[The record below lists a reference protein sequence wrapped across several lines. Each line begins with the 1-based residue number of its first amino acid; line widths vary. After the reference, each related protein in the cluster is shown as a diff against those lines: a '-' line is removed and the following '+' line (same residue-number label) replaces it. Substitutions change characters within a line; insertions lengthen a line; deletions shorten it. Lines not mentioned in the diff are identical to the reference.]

1 MARQADGSIVI
12 DTKIDDAKLKK
23 GISNIGT
30 SLKGITKLVAT
41 AFSVKVIYNFTKA
54 CIQAA
59 SDLEEVQNVVD
70 VVFGES
76 SEIINNFAK
85 NAVKSLGLSELS
97 AKQYASTMGAMLKSM
112 KLSDKQVLTMSQNL
126 TALAGDMASFY
137 NISGDEAF
145 TKLRAGISGETEPL
159 KQLGINLNVANLEA
173 YALSKGIDKSFN
185 SMSQAEQAIIRYNYL
200 LDVTKDAQGDFS
212 RTSGN
217 WANQVRV
224 LSEQW
229 NTFKSVLG
237 SSFIQVLTPIIQAL
251 NKIME
256 KIDFPMFVK
265 PSNSGSSVGIS
276 KAKNKDELINS
287 IIEASKFDKKIL
299 IEENIN
305 GREIECAVLGNE
317 EVKASVLGEILP
329 AEAFYSFS
337 AKYQNSD
344 SKTVEA
350 PDLPEELTKKV
361 RELAVKAYK
370 AADCQGLSRVDFLV
384 NDKENKIYINEINTL
399 PGFTEISMYPK
410 LWEKSG
416 LTYTELLDKLI
427 ELAY

>member
-1 MARQADGSIVI
+1 MNKEKYEIYPIYI
-12 DTKIDDAKLKK
+12 DKAGEWFEFEPDNKTY
-23 GISNIGT
+23 
-30 SLKGITKLVAT
+30 
-41 AFSVKVIYNFTKA
+41 KV
-54 CIQAA
+54 
-59 SDLEEVQNVVD
+59 
-70 VVFGES
+70 
-76 SEIINNFAK
+76 
-85 NAVKSLGLSELS
+85 
-97 AKQYASTMGAMLKSM
+97 
-112 KLSDKQVLTMSQNL
+112 
-126 TALAGDMASFY
+126 
-137 NISGDEAF
+137 GDEIVG
-145 TKLRAGISGETEPL
+145 TKKIEN
-159 KQLGINLNVANLEA
+159 IW
-173 YALSKGIDKSFN
+173 
-185 SMSQAEQAIIRYNYL
+185 NYL
-200 LDVTKDAQGDFS
+200 KTMDILFPVLHGLQGEDGTIQGMFELLKIPYVGT
-212 RTSGN
+212 R
-217 WANQVRV
+217 
-224 LSEQW
+224 
-229 NTFKSVLG
+229 VLG
-237 SSFIQVLTPIIQAL
+237 SSICMDKVYSKIIFEKAKLNQAKYIYIRRFEDKYIYVNEDFSEEILNIQETV

-256 KIDFPMFVK
+256 KIDFPMFIK

-370 AADCQGLSRVDFLV
+370 AADCQGLSRVDFFV
-384 NDKENKIYINEINTL
+384 DDKENKIYINEINTL

>member
-1 MARQADGSIVI
+1 MGKKRLGVIFGGTSTEHEVSIV
-12 DTKIDDAKLKK
+12 
-23 GISNIGT
+23 SGT
-30 SLKGITKLVAT
+30 SVIKNLNKEKYKIYPIYIDKAGEWYEFELDNKTY
-41 AFSVKVIYNFTKA
+41 KV
-54 CIQAA
+54 
-59 SDLEEVQNVVD
+59 
-70 VVFGES
+70 
-76 SEIINNFAK
+76 
-85 NAVKSLGLSELS
+85 
-97 AKQYASTMGAMLKSM
+97 
-112 KLSDKQVLTMSQNL
+112 
-126 TALAGDMASFY
+126 
-137 NISGDEAF
+137 GDEIVG
-145 TKLRAGISGETEPL
+145 TKKIEN
-159 KQLGINLNVANLEA
+159 IW
-173 YALSKGIDKSFN
+173 
-185 SMSQAEQAIIRYNYL
+185 NYL
-200 LDVTKDAQGDFS
+200 KTMDILFPVLHGLQGEDGTIQGMFELLKIPYVGT
-212 RTSGN
+212 R
-217 WANQVRV
+217 
-224 LSEQW
+224 
-229 NTFKSVLG
+229 VLG
-237 SSFIQVLTPIIQAL
+237 SSICMDKVYSKIIFEKAKLNQAKYVYIRNFEDKYIYINEDFSEEVLDIQETV

-276 KAKNKDELINS
+276 KAKNKDELINA
-287 IIEASKFDKKIL
+287 ITEASKFDKKIL

-317 EVKASVLGEILP
+317 EPKASVLGEILP

-361 RELAVKAYK
+361 RKLAIKAYK
-370 AADCQGLSRVDFLV
+370 AADCQGLSRVDFFV
-384 NDKENKIYINEINTL
+384 DDKENKIYINEINTL

>member
-1 MARQADGSIVI
+1 MGKKRLGVIFGGTSTEHEVSIV
-12 DTKIDDAKLKK
+12 
-23 GISNIGT
+23 SGT
-30 SLKGITKLVAT
+30 S
-41 AFSVKVIYNFTKA
+41 VIK
-54 CIQAA
+54 
-59 SDLEEVQNVVD
+59 
-70 VVFGES
+70 
-76 SEIINNFAK
+76 
-85 NAVKSLGLSELS
+85 
-97 AKQYASTMGAMLKSM
+97 
-112 KLSDKQVLTMSQNL
+112 
-126 TALAGDMASFY
+126 
-137 NISGDEAF
+137 
-145 TKLRAGISGETEPL
+145 
-159 KQLGINLNVANLEA
+159 NLNKEK
-173 YALSKGIDKSFN
+173 YEIYPIYIDKAGEWFEFEPDN
-185 SMSQAEQAIIRYNYL
+185 KTYKVGEEIVGTKKIENIWNYL
-200 LDVTKDAQGDFS
+200 KTMDMLFPVLHGLQGEDGTIQGMFELLKIPYVGT
-212 RTSGN
+212 R
-217 WANQVRV
+217 
-224 LSEQW
+224 
-229 NTFKSVLG
+229 VLG
-237 SSFIQVLTPIIQAL
+237 SSICMDKVYSKIIFEKAKLNQAKYVYIRKFEDKYIYVNEDFSEEILNIQETV

-256 KIDFPMFVK
+256 KIDFPMFIK
-265 PSNSGSSVGIS
+265 PSNSGSSVGIR
-276 KAKNKDELINS
+276 KAKNKDELINA
-287 IIEASKFDKKIL
+287 ITEASKFDKKIL

-370 AADCQGLSRVDFLV
+370 AADCQGLSRVDFFV
-384 NDKENKIYINEINTL
+384 DDKENKIYINEINTL

>member
-1 MARQADGSIVI
+1 MLKLAVIYGGMSTEHDVSMVSGKNVI
-12 DTKIDDAKLKK
+12 DNLDRKKYEIYPVEITKEGIWKREGKEIKDISTFLKGMDKVFPVLHGLYGEDGTIQGLLEMLKIPYVGCKVLASSVCMDKVYSKIIFEKAKLNQAKYVYIRK
-23 GISNIGT
+23 FEDQYIYINED
-30 SLKGITKLVAT
+30 
-41 AFSVKVIYNFTKA
+41 FS
-54 CIQAA
+54 
-59 SDLEEVQNVVD
+59 EEVLDIQ
-70 VVFGES
+70 
-76 SEIINNFAK
+76 
-85 NAVKSLGLSELS
+85 
-97 AKQYASTMGAMLKSM
+97 
-112 KLSDKQVLTMSQNL
+112 
-126 TALAGDMASFY
+126 
-137 NISGDEAF
+137 
-145 TKLRAGISGETEPL
+145 ET
-159 KQLGINLNVANLEA
+159 V
-173 YALSKGIDKSFN
+173 
-185 SMSQAEQAIIRYNYL
+185 
-200 LDVTKDAQGDFS
+200 
-212 RTSGN
+212 
-217 WANQVRV
+217 
-224 LSEQW
+224 
-229 NTFKSVLG
+229 
-237 SSFIQVLTPIIQAL
+237 

-370 AADCQGLSRVDFLV
+370 AADCQGLSRVDFFV
-384 NDKENKIYINEINTL
+384 DDKENKIYINEINTL

>member
-1 MARQADGSIVI
+1 MGKKRLGVIFGGTSTEHEVSIV
-12 DTKIDDAKLKK
+12 
-23 GISNIGT
+23 SGT
-30 SLKGITKLVAT
+30 SVIKNLNKEKYEIYPIYIDKAGEWYEFELDNKTY
-41 AFSVKVIYNFTKA
+41 KV
-54 CIQAA
+54 
-59 SDLEEVQNVVD
+59 
-70 VVFGES
+70 
-76 SEIINNFAK
+76 
-85 NAVKSLGLSELS
+85 
-97 AKQYASTMGAMLKSM
+97 
-112 KLSDKQVLTMSQNL
+112 
-126 TALAGDMASFY
+126 
-137 NISGDEAF
+137 GDEIVG
-145 TKLRAGISGETEPL
+145 TKKIEN
-159 KQLGINLNVANLEA
+159 IW
-173 YALSKGIDKSFN
+173 
-185 SMSQAEQAIIRYNYL
+185 NYL
-200 LDVTKDAQGDFS
+200 KTMDILFPVLHGLQGEDGTIQGMFELLKIPYVGT
-212 RTSGN
+212 R
-217 WANQVRV
+217 
-224 LSEQW
+224 
-229 NTFKSVLG
+229 VLG
-237 SSFIQVLTPIIQAL
+237 SSVCMDKVYSKIIFEKAKLNQAKYIYIRRLEDKYIYVNEDFSEEILNIQETV

-256 KIDFPMFVK
+256 KIDFPMFIK

-276 KAKNKDELINS
+276 KAKNKDELINA
-287 IIEASKFDKKIL
+287 ITEASKFDKKIL

-361 RELAVKAYK
+361 RELAIKAYK
-370 AADCQGLSRVDFLV
+370 AADCQGLSRVDFFV

>member
-1 MARQADGSIVI
+1 MGKKRLGVIFGGTSTEHEVSIV
-12 DTKIDDAKLKK
+12 
-23 GISNIGT
+23 SGT
-30 SLKGITKLVAT
+30 SVIKNLNKEKYEIYPIYIDKAGEWFEFEPDNKTY
-41 AFSVKVIYNFTKA
+41 KV
-54 CIQAA
+54 
-59 SDLEEVQNVVD
+59 
-70 VVFGES
+70 
-76 SEIINNFAK
+76 
-85 NAVKSLGLSELS
+85 
-97 AKQYASTMGAMLKSM
+97 
-112 KLSDKQVLTMSQNL
+112 
-126 TALAGDMASFY
+126 
-137 NISGDEAF
+137 GDEIVG
-145 TKLRAGISGETEPL
+145 TKKIEN
-159 KQLGINLNVANLEA
+159 IW
-173 YALSKGIDKSFN
+173 
-185 SMSQAEQAIIRYNYL
+185 NYL
-200 LDVTKDAQGDFS
+200 KTMDILFPVLHGLQGEDGTIQGMFELLKIPYVGT
-212 RTSGN
+212 R
-217 WANQVRV
+217 
-224 LSEQW
+224 
-229 NTFKSVLG
+229 VLG
-237 SSFIQVLTPIIQAL
+237 SSVCMDKVYSKIIFEKAKLNQAKYIYIRRFEDKYIYVNEDFSEENLNIQETV

-256 KIDFPMFVK
+256 KIDFPMFIK

-276 KAKNKDELINS
+276 KAKNKDELINA
-287 IIEASKFDKKIL
+287 ITEASKFDKKIL

-370 AADCQGLSRVDFLV
+370 AADCQGLSRVDFFV
-384 NDKENKIYINEINTL
+384 DDKENKIYINEINTL

>member
-1 MARQADGSIVI
+1 MGKKRLGVIFGGTSTEHEVSIV
-12 DTKIDDAKLKK
+12 
-23 GISNIGT
+23 SGT
-30 SLKGITKLVAT
+30 SVIKNLNKEKYEIYPIYIDKAGEWYEFELDNKTY
-41 AFSVKVIYNFTKA
+41 KV
-54 CIQAA
+54 
-59 SDLEEVQNVVD
+59 
-70 VVFGES
+70 
-76 SEIINNFAK
+76 
-85 NAVKSLGLSELS
+85 
-97 AKQYASTMGAMLKSM
+97 
-112 KLSDKQVLTMSQNL
+112 
-126 TALAGDMASFY
+126 
-137 NISGDEAF
+137 GDEIVG
-145 TKLRAGISGETEPL
+145 TKKIEN
-159 KQLGINLNVANLEA
+159 IW
-173 YALSKGIDKSFN
+173 
-185 SMSQAEQAIIRYNYL
+185 NYL
-200 LDVTKDAQGDFS
+200 KTMDILFPVLHGLQGEDGTIQGMFELLKIPYVGT
-212 RTSGN
+212 R
-217 WANQVRV
+217 
-224 LSEQW
+224 
-229 NTFKSVLG
+229 VLG
-237 SSFIQVLTPIIQAL
+237 SSVCMDKVYSKIIFEKAKLNQAKYVYIRKFEDKYIYINEDFSEEVLDIQETV

-350 PDLPEELTKKV
+350 PDLPEELTKRV

-370 AADCQGLSRVDFLV
+370 AADCQGLSRVDFFV
-384 NDKENKIYINEINTL
+384 DDKENKIYINEINTL

>member
-1 MARQADGSIVI
+1 MGKKRLGVIFGGTSTEHEVSIVSGTSVIKNLNKEKYEIYPIYI
-12 DTKIDDAKLKK
+12 DKAGEWFEFEPDNKTYKVGDEIVGTKKIENIWNYLKTMDILFPVLHGLQGEDGTIQGMFELLKK
-23 GISNIGT
+23 PYVGT
-30 SLKGITKLVAT
+30 
-41 AFSVKVIYNFTKA
+41 
-54 CIQAA
+54 
-59 SDLEEVQNVVD
+59 
-70 VVFGES
+70 
-76 SEIINNFAK
+76 
-85 NAVKSLGLSELS
+85 
-97 AKQYASTMGAMLKSM
+97 
-112 KLSDKQVLTMSQNL
+112 
-126 TALAGDMASFY
+126 
-137 NISGDEAF
+137 
-145 TKLRAGISGETEPL
+145 R
-159 KQLGINLNVANLEA
+159 
-173 YALSKGIDKSFN
+173 
-185 SMSQAEQAIIRYNYL
+185 
-200 LDVTKDAQGDFS
+200 
-212 RTSGN
+212 
-217 WANQVRV
+217 
-224 LSEQW
+224 
-229 NTFKSVLG
+229 VLG
-237 SSFIQVLTPIIQAL
+237 SSICMDKVYSKIIFEKAKLNQAKYVYIRKFEDKYIYVNEDFSEEILNIQETV

-256 KIDFPMFVK
+256 KIDFPMFIK

-276 KAKNKDELINS
+276 KAKNKDELINA
-287 IIEASKFDKKIL
+287 ITEASKFDKKIL

-370 AADCQGLSRVDFLV
+370 AADCQGLSRVDFFV
-384 NDKENKIYINEINTL
+384 DDKENKIYINEINTL
-399 PGFTEISMYPK
+399 PGFTVISMYPK

>member
-1 MARQADGSIVI
+1 MGKKRLGVIFGGTSTEHEVSIV
-12 DTKIDDAKLKK
+12 
-23 GISNIGT
+23 SGT
-30 SLKGITKLVAT
+30 SVIKNLNKEKYEIYPIYIDKAGEWFEFEPDNKTY
-41 AFSVKVIYNFTKA
+41 KV
-54 CIQAA
+54 
-59 SDLEEVQNVVD
+59 
-70 VVFGES
+70 
-76 SEIINNFAK
+76 
-85 NAVKSLGLSELS
+85 
-97 AKQYASTMGAMLKSM
+97 
-112 KLSDKQVLTMSQNL
+112 
-126 TALAGDMASFY
+126 
-137 NISGDEAF
+137 GDEIVG
-145 TKLRAGISGETEPL
+145 TKKIEN
-159 KQLGINLNVANLEA
+159 IW
-173 YALSKGIDKSFN
+173 
-185 SMSQAEQAIIRYNYL
+185 NYL
-200 LDVTKDAQGDFS
+200 KTMDILFPVLHGLQGEDGTIQGMFELLKIPYVGT
-212 RTSGN
+212 R
-217 WANQVRV
+217 
-224 LSEQW
+224 
-229 NTFKSVLG
+229 VLG
-237 SSFIQVLTPIIQAL
+237 SSVCMDKVYSKIIFEKAKLNQAKYIYIRRFEDKYIYVNEDFSEEILNIQETV

-256 KIDFPMFVK
+256 KIDFPMFIK

-276 KAKNKDELINS
+276 KAKNKDELINA
-287 IIEASKFDKKIL
+287 ITEASKFDKKIL

-350 PDLPEELTKKV
+350 PDLPEELIKKV

-370 AADCQGLSRVDFLV
+370 AADCQGLSRVDFFV
-384 NDKENKIYINEINTL
+384 DDKENKIYINEINTL

>member
-1 MARQADGSIVI
+1 MGKKRLGVIFGGTSTEHEVSIV
-12 DTKIDDAKLKK
+12 
-23 GISNIGT
+23 SGT
-30 SLKGITKLVAT
+30 SVIKNLNKEKYEIYPIYIDKAGEWFEFEPDNKTY
-41 AFSVKVIYNFTKA
+41 KV
-54 CIQAA
+54 
-59 SDLEEVQNVVD
+59 
-70 VVFGES
+70 
-76 SEIINNFAK
+76 
-85 NAVKSLGLSELS
+85 
-97 AKQYASTMGAMLKSM
+97 
-112 KLSDKQVLTMSQNL
+112 
-126 TALAGDMASFY
+126 
-137 NISGDEAF
+137 GDEIVG
-145 TKLRAGISGETEPL
+145 TKKIEN
-159 KQLGINLNVANLEA
+159 IW
-173 YALSKGIDKSFN
+173 
-185 SMSQAEQAIIRYNYL
+185 NYL
-200 LDVTKDAQGDFS
+200 KTMDILFPVLHGLQGEDGTIQGMFELLKIPYVGT
-212 RTSGN
+212 R
-217 WANQVRV
+217 
-224 LSEQW
+224 
-229 NTFKSVLG
+229 VLG
-237 SSFIQVLTPIIQAL
+237 SSVCMDKVYSKIIFEKAKLNQAKYIYIRRFEDKYIYINEDFSEEVLDIQETV

-370 AADCQGLSRVDFLV
+370 AADCQGLSRVDFFV

-410 LWEKSG
+410 LWKKSG

>member
-1 MARQADGSIVI
+1 MGKKRLGVIFGGTSTEHEVSIV
-12 DTKIDDAKLKK
+12 
-23 GISNIGT
+23 SGT
-30 SLKGITKLVAT
+30 SVIKNLNKEKYEIYPIYIDKAGEWFEFEPDNKTY
-41 AFSVKVIYNFTKA
+41 KV
-54 CIQAA
+54 
-59 SDLEEVQNVVD
+59 
-70 VVFGES
+70 
-76 SEIINNFAK
+76 
-85 NAVKSLGLSELS
+85 
-97 AKQYASTMGAMLKSM
+97 
-112 KLSDKQVLTMSQNL
+112 
-126 TALAGDMASFY
+126 
-137 NISGDEAF
+137 GDEIVG
-145 TKLRAGISGETEPL
+145 TKKIEN
-159 KQLGINLNVANLEA
+159 IW
-173 YALSKGIDKSFN
+173 
-185 SMSQAEQAIIRYNYL
+185 NYL
-200 LDVTKDAQGDFS
+200 KTMDILFHVLHGLQGEDGTIQGMFELLKIPYVGT
-212 RTSGN
+212 R
-217 WANQVRV
+217 
-224 LSEQW
+224 
-229 NTFKSVLG
+229 VLG
-237 SSFIQVLTPIIQAL
+237 SSVCMDKVYSKIIFEKAKLNQAKYIYIRRFEDKYIYINEDFSEEVLDIQETV

-370 AADCQGLSRVDFLV
+370 AADCQGLSRVDFFV

>member
-1 MARQADGSIVI
+1 MGKKRLGVIFGGTSTEHEVSIV
-12 DTKIDDAKLKK
+12 
-23 GISNIGT
+23 SGT
-30 SLKGITKLVAT
+30 S
-41 AFSVKVIYNFTKA
+41 VIK
-54 CIQAA
+54 
-59 SDLEEVQNVVD
+59 
-70 VVFGES
+70 
-76 SEIINNFAK
+76 
-85 NAVKSLGLSELS
+85 
-97 AKQYASTMGAMLKSM
+97 
-112 KLSDKQVLTMSQNL
+112 
-126 TALAGDMASFY
+126 
-137 NISGDEAF
+137 
-145 TKLRAGISGETEPL
+145 
-159 KQLGINLNVANLEA
+159 NLNKEK
-173 YALSKGIDKSFN
+173 YEIYPIYIDKAGEWFEFEPDN
-185 SMSQAEQAIIRYNYL
+185 KTYKVGEEIVGTKKIENIWNYL
-200 LDVTKDAQGDFS
+200 KTMDMLFPVLHGLQGEDGTIQGMFELLKIPYVGT
-212 RTSGN
+212 R
-217 WANQVRV
+217 
-224 LSEQW
+224 
-229 NTFKSVLG
+229 VLG
-237 SSFIQVLTPIIQAL
+237 SSICMDKVYSKIIFEKAKLNQAKYVYIRKFEDKYIYVNEDFSEEILNIQETV

-256 KIDFPMFVK
+256 KIDFPMFIK

-287 IIEASKFDKKIL
+287 ITEASKFDKKIL

-370 AADCQGLSRVDFLV
+370 AADCQGLSRVDFFV
-384 NDKENKIYINEINTL
+384 DDKENKIYINEINTL